1 MRFSLKGKR
10 KKKKKK
16 NNSKTDNNKIEDNK
30 FSLNN
35 NNMSKEEKNKSEEK
49 DKSMIISKIIHSK
62 CLIYFGFI
70 FARRKRNMQNILLD
84 EGMDIFSKKMD
95 IMRLFKILYKGDEKL
110 DESITI
116 SMSDTCKSGFEEILK
131 KENKN
136 KKKDPED

>member
-1 MRFSLKGKR
+1 MRFSLKGKI

-84 EGMDIFSKKMD
+84 EGMDIIVNNLDIRNIFKKIYGIGAIED
-95 IMRLFKILYKGDEKL
+95 SLKEPEHILN
-110 DESITI
+110 
-116 SMSDTCKSGFEEILK
+116 MSDTCKAKMHDLFLSK
-131 KENKN
+131 Q
-136 KKKDPED
+136 